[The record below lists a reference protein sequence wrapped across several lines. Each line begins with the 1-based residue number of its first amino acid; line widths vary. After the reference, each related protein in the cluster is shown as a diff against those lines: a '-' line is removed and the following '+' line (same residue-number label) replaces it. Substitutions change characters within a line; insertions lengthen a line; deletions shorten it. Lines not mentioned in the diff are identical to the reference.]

1 MYLYYAF
8 PGDFTV
14 TMHLAHPALT
24 TTGRRRGKQKWAS
37 AEQKRQHEEL
47 AREWQDKLESFKRM
61 STATKFKPKP
71 NSAEAL
77 RPRVPPGRETP
88 RIPSLDSAHKGA
100 VTSKPTQQYTGDAV
114 LGIAI
119 MHKSCLQPVFSQEAA
134 VDSAHMRR

>member
-1 MYLYYAF
+1 M
-8 PGDFTV
+8 

-24 TTGRRRGKQKWAS
+24 TTGRRKGKVKWAS
-37 AEQKRQHEEL
+37 AEQKRRHEEL
-47 AREWQDKLESFKRM
+47 EREWQAKLQNFKSM
-61 STATKFKPKP
+61 STTPKFKPKP

-77 RPRVPPGRETP
+77 RPRVPPGRET
-88 RIPSLDSAHKGA
+88 RHIPSVESTHKGA
-100 VTSKPTQQYTGDAV
+100 VSSKPTQQYTGDSV

>member
-1 MYLYYAF
+1 M
-8 PGDFTV
+8 

-24 TTGRRRGKQKWAS
+24 MTGKRKGPTKWAS

-47 AREWQDKLESFKRM
+47 QQQWQQNMKQWNKMSSAPARR
-61 STATKFKPKP
+61 STASTQVQ
-71 NSAEAL
+71 A
-77 RPRVPPGRETP
+77 PRIPPGRNTTKN
-88 RIPSLDSAHKGA
+88 IPSVDSGHRGA
-100 VTSKPTQQYTGDAV
+100 VSSKQTMQYTGDNV